1 MLKRL
6 GGAALL
12 GALAYT
18 TADAAADSAL
28 YWRARGLVMEQA
40 VAHERLCR
48 ELGGPPLQ
56 AGPWYNS
63 SVAISHDG
71 HIATVTMPLRGNRR
85 SSDVTVRVVRQGGL
99 RSTLLY
105 NLVGGGH
112 WDVLV
117 MNALVGMGP
126 GGTPISLSL
135 MQQAPPNAAA
145 ASPAA
150 VSHAEA
156 LAAAHQARLLAA
168 EQHAADAV
176 AARQSTRREQ

>member
-1 MLKRL
+1 MCFVWCKTISLLRFL
-6 GGAALL
+6 HPCTIGLPAA
-12 GALAYT
+12 
-18 TADAAADSAL
+18 
-28 YWRARGLVMEQA
+28 Q
-40 VAHERLCR
+40 
-48 ELGGPPLQ
+48 
-56 AGPWYNS
+56 
-63 SVAISHDG
+63 
-71 HIATVTMPLRGNRR
+71 
-85 SSDVTVRVVRQGGL
+85 VVRQGGL